1 MTRTK
6 LTAAAATVLVALL
19 AAACNT
25 QGNTTAG
32 DTTDGGAASGTIAV
46 DGSSTVFPITE
57 AIAEEFKAD
66 SPDVDVR
73 VGQSGTGGG
82 FEKFCAGETD
92 ISDASRPIDDDEKA
106 TCAEEGIEYTEL
118 KVAIDGLSV
127 VVNKENDFAECLTIE
142 ELKSIWE
149 EGSDVNNWSDIKSE
163 WPDEEIKLYGPGA
176 DSGTF
181 DYFVEEIIGD
191 PDEVSSRSDY
201 EASEDDNVLVQGV
214 AGDQYALGYF
224 GYAYYVPNTDKLKTV
239 AVDAGEGCVEPTEE
253 TIESGEYA
261 PLSRP
266 LYIYVSNESLGEEH
280 VASFTEFYL
289 DTVNTILTDVGYI
302 PLPEE
307 DLQASKDALQEAV

>member
-6 LTAAAATVLVALL
+6 TFATAAAVVVALL

-25 QGNTTAG
+25 QDGTGSA
-32 DTTDGGAASGTIAV
+32 DATDGGTSGTIQI

-82 FEKFCAGETD
+82 FEKFCAGEID
-92 ISDASRPIDDDEKA
+92 ISDASRPIDDDEQA
-106 TCAEEGIEYTEL
+106 ACADEDIEYTEL
-118 KVAIDGLSV
+118 KIAIDGLSV
-127 VVNKENDFAECLTIE
+127 VVNKDNDFVECLTVE
-142 ELKSIWE
+142 ELKKIWE
-149 EGSDVNNWSDIKSE
+149 PESKVTTWKDVKAE
-163 WPDEEIKLYGPGA
+163 WPDEDIKLYGPGA

-181 DYFVEEIIGD
+181 DYFTEEIIGKD
-191 PDEVSSRSDY
+191 VGSRTDY

-214 AGDQYALGYF
+214 GGDQYALGYF

-239 AVDAGEGCVEPTEE
+239 AVDSGDGCVQPTKE
-253 TIESGEYA
+253 TIESGDYS

-266 LYIYVSNESLGEEH
+266 LFIYVNSESLGEEH

-289 DTVNTILTDVGYI
+289 DTVNDILTDVGYI
-302 PLPEE
+302 ALPAD
-307 DLQASKDALQEAV
+307 DLEASKTTLEEALA

>member
-1 MTRTK
+1 VG
-6 LTAAAATVLVALL
+6 AIIAL
-19 AAACNT
+19 ASFAACNT
-25 QGNTTAG
+25 QGGNAG
-32 DTTDGGAASGTIAV
+32 GGGSVSGRIQI

-66 SPDVDVR
+66 SPDVDIR

-82 FEKFCAGETD
+82 FEKFCAGETE
-92 ISDASRPIDDDEKA
+92 ISDASRPIDDDERSA
-106 TCAEEGIEYTEL
+106 CSAEGVEYTEL

-127 VVNKENDFAECLTIE
+127 VVNTENDFAECLTTDA
-142 ELKSIWE
+142 LKTIWE
-149 EGSDVNNWSDIKSE
+149 ADSEIKTWKDVKAE

-181 DYFVEEIIGD
+181 DYFVEEILGK
-191 PDEVSSRSDY
+191 DESPRSDY

-239 AVDAGEGCVEPTEE
+239 AVDSGDGCIQPTTESIEG
-253 TIESGEYA
+253 GEYS

-266 LYIYVSNESLGEEH
+266 LYIYVNNEALGEEH
-280 VASFTEFYL
+280 ISAFTEFYL
-289 DTVNTILTDVGYI
+289 DTVNDILTDVGYI
-302 PLPEE
+302 ALPADE
-307 DLQASKDALQEAV
+307 LQTSKDTLQDASTG